1 MKYPKE
7 YIEEIKNRLK
17 VSSVVGKTVNLKKRG
32 KEFIGLSPFKNEKTP
47 SFTVNDEKGFFHCF
61 SSSEHGN
68 IFDFLMKTQN
78 LKFGESVKILASEA
92 GIQPYTFSKQ
102 DEEREK
108 QWKIYSKILN
118 EYKLF
123 YHNELKNNSTPDLR
137 AYLLKRGI
145 LEKEI
150 DNFKIGYVP
159 RYPSFYEKISKQYSE
174 KDIMNSGLFYFDKGN
189 KKYIER
195 FKDRLIFPINA
206 LNGSTIAFGGRTI
219 SNNKNTF
226 AKYVNS
232 PETLFFKKGNNLFN
246 LNIARKYSNENED
259 IFLVEG
265 YMDVVS
271 LNKQNIM
278 NTVANLG
285 TALTESQIQLIWR
298 FFNNIIICFDGDKGG
313 RDAAVRAADKL
324 IEIIKPDSKISFL
337 FLPISH
343 DPDSFI
349 NKFGR
354 EHFLAYAKN
363 KISIHE
369 FIWNHYSKNINTK
382 EPSSMANLEKSLKQ
396 KFNSI
401 KDLIV
406 RKYTLE
412 FFYEKLSQLTP
423 ITNFKKK
430 DFNFS
435 SKSKPLKQTKDI
447 LSKKQNYDEIELKE
461 FSILYLII
469 NNLDIFEK
477 RIELISELNL
487 YSPLCKEFVKKIIN
501 HLANIVPDKTNFN
514 DLEFVR
520 NDFADLVNKINNLA
534 PIKFILKTKKKEE
547 DLLKIYE
554 EMVQEINKFDISYKI
569 EFLEKKLIDN
579 MNNENFQELIDLKNQ
594 VNQV

>member
-78 LKFGESVKILASEA
+78 LKFGETVKILASEA
-92 GIQPYTFSKQ
+92 GMRPYTFSKQ

-108 QWKIYSKILN
+108 QWKIYSKILS

-123 YHNELKNNSTPDLR
+123 YHNELKNNPTPELR
-137 AYLLKRGI
+137 DYLSKRGI

-150 DNFKIGYVP
+150 NNFKIGYVP
-159 RYPSFYEKISKQYSE
+159 KYPSFYEKISKQYSE
-174 KDIMNSGLFYFDKGN
+174 KDIINSGLFYFDERN

-206 LNGSTIAFGGRTI
+206 LNGSTIAFGGRII
-219 SNNKNTF
+219 SSNKKSF

-246 LNIARKYSNENED
+246 LDVARKYSNENED

-265 YMDVVS
+265 YMDVLS
-271 LNKQNIM
+271 LNKENIM

-285 TALTESQIQLIWR
+285 TALTETQIQLIWR

-313 RDAAVRAADKL
+313 KDAAVRAADKL

-337 FLPISH
+337 FLPVSH

-354 EHFLAYAKN
+354 EYFLKYTKN
-363 KISIHE
+363 KVSIHE
-369 FIWNHYSKNINTK
+369 FIWNHHSENINTK
-382 EPSSMANLEKSLKQ
+382 EPSSMANFEKTLKQ

-401 KDLIV
+401 KDFTV

-412 FFYEKLSQLTP
+412 YFYDKLSQLTP

-430 DFNFS
+430 DFKFS
-435 SKSKPLKQTKDI
+435 LKSKPLKQTKD
-447 LSKKQNYDEIELKE
+447 LLLKKQNYDEIELKE

-477 RIELISELNL
+477 KIELIAKLNL
-487 YSPLCKEFVKKIIN
+487 YSPLCKEFLKKIVN
-501 HLANIVPDKTNFN
+501 YLADGDFNKTNFN
-514 DLEFVR
+514 NLEFVR
-520 NDFADLVNKINNLA
+520 NDFADLINKINILT
-534 PIKFILKTKKKEE
+534 PIKFILKIKKKEE

-554 EMVQEINKFDISYKI
+554 EMVQEIGMFDISHRI
-569 EFLEKKLIDN
+569 EFLEKKLIDD
-579 MNNENFQELIDLKNQ
+579 MNNETFQELLDLKNQ